1 MDLSEFM
8 TVDEVAEQL
17 KVHPESVRRW
27 LREGR
32 LTGYRL
38 SRRSGWRIRPEAV
51 RELLETG
58 PEEFTTKKLAA

>member
-1 MDLSEFM
+1 MDLTELL
-8 TVDEVAEQL
+8 TVDEVAERL

-32 LTGYRL
+32 LTGYRI

-51 RELLETG
+51 QQLLETG
-58 PEEFTTKKLAA
+58 TEEFTTKKLVA